1 MVERWYQ
8 QKYSGFPTIMKEQNK
23 AYCQSKTQSLQRKF
37 DSNEEKKIKTEINQ
51 SPLQNLNGLGKL
63 WQSLNQ
69 QT

>member
-1 MVERWYQ
+1 
-8 QKYSGFPTIMKEQNK
+8 MKEQNK

-63 WQSLNQ
+63 
-69 QT
+69 